1 MYPLSDLVRTSS
13 NNFDIIRLFKR
24 SLIHWLNMENLVIE
38 NQKIENGQVT
48 LKNLPF
54 SNGDEVSIFL
64 WKRPKNKHYPLRG
77 KLIKF
82 INPTEPVSEND
93 WDVLN

>member
-1 MYPLSDLVRTSS
+1 
-13 NNFDIIRLFKR
+13 
-24 SLIHWLNMENLVIE
+24 MENLVIE

-64 WKRPKNKHYPLRG
+64 WKTTKSKYYPLRG
-77 KLIKF
+77 KFIKYL
-82 INPTEPVSEND
+82 NPTEPVSEND